1 VSAGAPDNFPSGGA
15 GVVTPR
21 VPPSLATRVF
31 GRRRERAERPRF
43 GGFKNIFFLLLLTGI
58 SILAVYPFI
67 WLISASLK
75 PQGDVFDNR
84 VIPRDWQWNYTGD
97 PSPVRGDERLF
108 ALPDVPIE
116 RWFMNSVWI
125 GILAAVLVALS
136 SAIVAFAFAYFRFPG
151 RNVLFALILA
161 TMMLPGAVTMIPV
174 YLIWNELSQLTG
186 PGTPLPG
193 DEGRLQFLPDIGV
206 NTQYPLWVPNLFG
219 SAFYIFLLRQFFLGI
234 PRDLF
239 EAARIDGDTYWTMFR
254 RIAMPL
260 AKPALIV
267 VFIFEFQAQWFDLL
281 KPLIYLRDTALFT
294 MPLGLKTILDQQG
307 AGGGGEGRWE
317 IIMAGTVVTVLPML
331 VLFAIFQRYF
341 IQGIATQGRKG

>member
-1 VSAGAPDNFPSGGA
+1 VSAQEGLPTGGA
-15 GVVTPR
+15 GVVSPR
-21 VPPSLATRVF
+21 VGHGLL
-31 GRRRERAERPRF
+31 GRILRRGGGGDRPRF
-43 GGFKNIFFLLLLTGI
+43 GRVKTFFFIVLLTGI
-58 SILAVYPFI
+58 SVLAIYPFV
-67 WLISASLK
+67 WLISASFK

-84 VIPRDWQWNYTGD
+84 LIPREWQWNYTGD
-97 PSPVRGDERLF
+97 PTPVPGDERLF
-108 ALPDVPIE
+108 ALPDLPVLS
-116 RWFMNSVWI
+116 WVWNSVWI
-125 GILAAVLVALS
+125 SLLAAVLVALS
-136 SAIVAFAFAYFRFPG
+136 SALVAFAFAYFRFPG
-151 RNVLFALILA
+151 RGVLFALILA

-174 YLIWNELSQLTG
+174 YLIWNELTLITG
-186 PGTPLPG
+186 ET
-193 DEGRLQFLPDIGV
+193 GRLAFMPDIGV

-239 EAARIDGDTYWTMFR
+239 EAARIDGDNYWTMFR

-267 VFIFEFQAQWFDLL
+267 VFIFELQAQWFDLL
-281 KPLIYLRDTALFT
+281 KPLIYLRDAALFT
-294 MPLGLKTILDQQG
+294 LPLGLKTILDQQG

-341 IQGIATQGRKG
+341 VEGIATQGRKG